1 MLFLGTMFAPVQDR
15 RGPGQG
21 FTHEVGDVVT
31 ISTPRLGT
39 LANRV
44 NTSDRI
50 APWTYGVRSLMRDLA
65 HGNQGHR

>member
-31 ISTPRLGT
+31 IATARLGT

-44 NTSDRI
+44 DTSDRI
-50 APWTYGVRSLMRDLA
+50 APWSYGVRALMRDLA
-65 HGNQGHR
+65 HRQ